1 MALIDATKNIR
12 IINVD
17 QVEEKTHTHTHTH
30 NYRKSLETFSQ
41 KKRRTLRE
49 TYPK

>member
-17 QVEEKTHTHTHTH
+17 QVEENTHTH

-41 KKRRTLRE
+41 KKEELLERLIQNE
-49 TYPK
+49 

>member
-17 QVEEKTHTHTHTH
+17 QVEENTHTHTTIG
-30 NYRKSLETFSQ
+30 KV
-41 KKRRTLRE
+41 
-49 TYPK
+49 